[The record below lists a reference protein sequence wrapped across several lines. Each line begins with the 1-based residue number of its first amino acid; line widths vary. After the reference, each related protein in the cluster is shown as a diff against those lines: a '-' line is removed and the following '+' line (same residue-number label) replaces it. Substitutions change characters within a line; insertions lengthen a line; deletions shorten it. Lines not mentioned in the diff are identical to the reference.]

1 MDKKTVKVYGKLNIN
16 LNLNGIDE
24 KGYHKIDTVVCSVNK
39 YDLITVKKRKD
50 DKILVTFSGRYAETF
65 LDQSKTNAYKS
76 AKLFMEEFKVSGV
89 DIDILRQIPTG
100 SGMGGSSADI
110 VGVLIAMKKLFK
122 ITKDLKPLA
131 DKLGSDTGYMLT
143 GGYARLTGRG
153 EIVEKL
159 QIDKKY
165 YFVTMY
171 AKSGVNTKDSYS
183 QFDKSGA
190 EGVVSNTEE
199 LITALK
205 EGNMEEI
212 GKNCKNALYKPSS
225 ELNGEIIENLNVL
238 KSLSPTAV
246 SMSGSGSTVFIMY
259 DSLEFA
265 SWAYEKLKKSY
276 GKRVDLLETVN
287 PNKPTIFDL
296 FLGYNQTK

>member
-50 DKILVTFSGRYAETF
+50 DKILVTFKGRYAETF

-122 ITKDLKPLA
+122 IDADLKPIA
-131 DKLGSDTGYMLT
+131 DKLGSDTGYMLS

-153 EIVEKL
+153 EIVENL

-171 AKSGVNTKDSYS
+171 AKSGVNSKESYS

-205 EGNMEEI
+205 EGNMDNI
-212 GKNCKNALYKPSS
+212 GKNCVNALYKPSS
-225 ELNGEIIENLNVL
+225 ELNKEIVENLNVL

-276 GKRVDLLETVN
+276 GKSVDLLETVN